1 MKYDEETSA
10 EGDEEEVAAF
20 VKAVVSPI
28 RLVSAN
34 LSAAVCVDPFDSAS
48 IKVDVQIHGLLSH
61 YQASAIATD
70 HKLEQQGLPNLQQHQ
85 LFPDG

>member
-10 EGDEEEVAAF
+10 EGDEEVAAF
-20 VKAVVSPI
+20 VKSVVSPI

-61 YQASAIATD
+61 YQASAIPTD
-70 HKLEQQGLPNLQQHQ
+70 HKLELQGLPNLQQHQ